1 MGAVLQKILAE
12 QLTSSWQQEFSR
24 TEKVEK
30 RF

>member
-12 QLTSSWQQEFSR
+12 QLTPSWQQEFSR

>member
-12 QLTSSWQQEFSR
+12 QLTASWQQEFSG